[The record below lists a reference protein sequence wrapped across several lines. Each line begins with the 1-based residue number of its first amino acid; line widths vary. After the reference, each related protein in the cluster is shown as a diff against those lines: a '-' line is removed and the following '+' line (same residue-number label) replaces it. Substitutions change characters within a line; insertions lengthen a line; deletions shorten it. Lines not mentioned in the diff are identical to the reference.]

1 MQQKEANM
9 IIIPKGTPTANRS
22 KLSKDELRHFRTLET
37 QFRQTELT
45 WNQTIN
51 DDRVMALQVIQT
63 IRNAPT
69 VCDKSP
75 YEQWLC
81 DMWNGELAIDW
92 PQIEAE
98 NQVIADREMEKIRQ
112 RRKCTLRCA

>member
-1 MQQKEANM
+1 M
-9 IIIPKGTPTANRS
+9 IIIPKETPTANRS

-37 QFRQTELT
+37 QFRQAELT

-69 VCDKSP
+69 MCTKSP
-75 YEQWLC
+75 YEHWLC

>member
-1 MQQKEANM
+1 M

-37 QFRQTELT
+37 QFRQAEAT
-45 WNQTIN
+45 WNQATN

-63 IRNAPT
+63 IRNTPT
-69 VCDKSP
+69 VCTKSP
-75 YEQWLC
+75 YEHWLC
-81 DMWNGELAIDW
+81 DLWNGELAIDW
-92 PQIEAE
+92 PQIKAE

-112 RRKCTLRCA
+112 RRKCT